1 MSKKIFNVFF
11 VVLFLSSFC
20 FIGCTDLL
28 APKAQTDINLN
39 IDLSKIIKSSR
50 NEGGSQGASSLGD
63 NPTIK
68 VAIYDAKDYDKATNS
83 TENLT
88 LITQAQASVGGDGIA
103 RVKLSDIPV
112 GIDAIV
118 FAELSFTDE
127 NSTQVVYAG
136 NSGVFK
142 VKASDNKVSLVLKKV
157 GNSEIYPDDTNTPYE
172 NYTLFQKNSDG
183 TEVTNVTGASISTSS
198 TMETKVTV
206 ENTDN
211 SDSVWTYFV
220 KPENKSKFIENGN
233 YKVSVELKTKSEAT
247 TVVGIAAA
255 RADYFFT
262 VNDTWKICEFET
274 GYVKGST
281 DHDFTIGLGLSSE
294 IQIKNLKIEKLSEI
308 DTTEPSLVFDISKD
322 AIETYLGKTDK
333 AKKIIEVSKNS
344 TDRSY
349 NITINAPLSHSES
362 TSVATV
368 QDVKLHLRSY
378 ATETTG
384 ANRISFNITN
394 TGSNDFET
402 SVMADTANEKSTAWN
417 NNASPISAN
426 DFQTFSVDF
435 PNYVENDELIVDLIT
450 SSTSTSQDNSTS
462 FTLSNFKVEKAGD
475 SPFSDKIFVYKT
487 NANDGKGDVFAKL
500 EDSSTIS
507 INSGSQINFDV
518 LMFNEDVLD
527 ETTSTIDES
536 KAFYEATRFIFA
548 ATTSR
553 IGNLIYNV
561 SQDNDGNPIYTLQ
574 NNNTSPVTVKIS
586 LNENYEVVIEEVTG
600 TTITSWDNLKSQI
613 EKLTNSNTTTEF
625 VITGD
630 LTATETITVRN
641 PVKITSNESVIISRG
656 NKEDDSGFS
665 DSFFVVNGGNLE
677 LAQIT
682 LDGRNSGSNPITAQS
697 PLITVNSDGELTL
710 SNCTL
715 QNNTNSASP
724 NAFGGAVYV
733 DGGTLN
739 FSSGTITNCNAKDGG
754 AVYITNGGSFEMTGG
769 TIQNCEASLSGGGV
783 WMDKGSSFTMSGSAN
798 IKSCKALGNE
808 GGGVFITSNGNPCA
822 FTMSDKAL
830 ISYCVSV
837 NGGGGVSYG
846 CGTNVSNIK
855 FTMNGGTIS
864 NCSNTGSYGGGGVF
878 LYGCFEMNGGTIS
891 DNTASNGAGVYVRD
905 NSSSFTMKDG
915 SISDNKASEKGGG
928 VYLLDSSSSFTM
940 NGGIIGK
947 EIKEETEGTKQ
958 SWQYAAT
965 GDKGKHS
972 NYAGA
977 GGGGIYAENGTVSI
991 EGGKI
996 SYNYVPNLA
1005 DDCGGYA
1012 PSNTACGGG
1021 ISVVKGN
1028 LTINNA
1034 EVSYNSGYQGG
1045 GIRCYNDNTSNAGT
1059 LTLNETLI
1067 KGNTS
1072 NPYKG
1077 SSFGGGLMVK
1087 NFNVN
1092 FGTTKSTIEQN
1103 FSGDGGAV
1111 FIEDT
1116 TVTLNNITIQN
1127 NKYATNGYSY
1137 GSEVLLW
1144 DKANVS
1150 INESPDNVKIAS
1162 FEGETQGI
1170 CIHADSN
1177 GQTNALNL
1185 SGDAKLDAP
1194 IYLVENTKITITGD
1208 LTADNVATIT
1218 LDGTFTEGTQ
1228 VLQAGVDL
1236 ANQVGKFTL
1245 SNEEY
1250 CIDSNGMIAKYAQGL
1265 TYIGSSSDD
1274 PGTLYIS
1281 SAEGL
1286 ITFRNIVN
1294 GSFDSDIIVRY
1305 QDNSNST
1312 HTFSAGE
1319 PSQNINA
1326 VLENDITISDEWT
1339 PIGVYSNTTGSARSY
1354 LGTFDGNQHTVTFNS
1369 DVNITGQS
1377 IGMFAKI
1384 STGCEIKNLVI
1395 DGFVKGSASNL
1406 LYGGGIVG
1414 YSEGGNIQNCVNKA
1428 TVNSPF
1434 VGGLVGYVN
1443 SSSSVSILGC
1453 VNLGEIT
1460 GSNYGAG
1467 IIGSCNGSNSISI
1480 SQCINTGAIVSSSG
1494 TACGISGGT
1503 SSNCVVQQCIN
1514 LGTLSASTFL
1524 YGITSG
1530 SGDIKNNISAGKFEG
1545 SVTYTMYAVSSSE
1558 GTNNYYDNSIGSGVS
1573 SSYATG
1579 METTELF
1586 SVFNDPL
1593 SWTFAEGRYPLP
1605 NIELTLPVGTGEE
1618 SIWNQILDS
1627 AKVEISGGGGGIAS
1641 YQVGDVLNSV
1651 SFDDIEYQKSN
1662 MIIVANEEI
1671 TITGTN
1677 SPSWNGFTAGNIAF
1691 GVFIEGRNIKL
1702 SPFAMGQYEVT
1713 QEFYQAVMTD
1723 NPSYFKTDNN
1733 LPVEQVSWYKIIAFC
1748 NSLSEKMKYDKVYF
1762 SDEDKT
1768 KPYTLDDAKS
1778 NQLVYMDISKN
1789 GYRLPTEA
1797 EWEYAA
1803 RFDINNSN
1811 WNYSYSGINT
1821 SLTTINAS
1829 TTIDTSINSVGWY
1842 TGNASSPST
1851 TQIVGQKSPNGL
1863 GLFDMTGNVSELC
1876 WDPVS
1881 SDMTVTE
1888 NDNLYSKDGYIYN
1901 PQGGNQSNFT
1911 YRVRRGGC
1919 FNESAYMQTVLYR
1932 KKTENASSPH
1942 FSTGFRL
1949 CRSIVNIF

>member
-1 MSKKIFNVFF
+1 MI
-11 VVLFLSSFC
+11 
-20 FIGCTDLL
+20 
-28 APKAQTDINLN
+28 
-39 IDLSKIIKSSR
+39 
-50 NEGGSQGASSLGD
+50 
-63 NPTIK
+63 
-68 VAIYDAKDYDKATNS
+68 
-83 TENLT
+83 
-88 LITQAQASVGGDGIA
+88 
-103 RVKLSDIPV
+103 
-112 GIDAIV
+112 
-118 FAELSFTDE
+118 
-127 NSTQVVYAG
+127 YAG
-136 NSGVFK
+136 NSSVFL
-142 VKASDNKVSLVLKKV
+142 VKENDNKVNIVLKKV
-157 GNSEIYPDDTNTPYE
+157 AVGIPDEDNTPEISVTVE
-172 NYTLFQKNSDG
+172 NFNLYSKVDGNEKIIENNSNEFATLTNE
-183 TEVTNVTGASISTSS
+183 TEY
-198 TMETKVTV
+198 TKVTV
-206 ENTDN
+206 KNPEM

-220 KPENKSKFIENGN
+220 KPENKTRFTENGN
-233 YKVSVELKTKSEAT
+233 YKVSVELKADKT

-262 VNDTWKICEFET
+262 VNSDWTTCEFNT
-274 GYVKGST
+274 GYLIGNEN
-281 DHDFTIGLGLSSE
+281 HQFTIGLGLSSE

-308 DTTEPSLVFDISKD
+308 DTTEPSLVFDISRH
-322 AIETYLGKTDK
+322 AINSYLENNNNRP
-333 AKKIIEVSKNS
+333 KKIVELTKETKFDDNLGY
-344 TDRSY
+344 T
-349 NITINAPLSHSES
+349 ITINAPLNHSEL
-362 TSVATV
+362 TSGATV

-378 ATETTG
+378 ATNNTG

-402 SVMADTANEKSTAWN
+402 SVMADTASDKSISWN
-417 NNASPISAN
+417 NNATKFSG
-426 DFQTFSVDF
+426 QCTFSVDF
-435 PNYVENDELIVDLIT
+435 PNYEANDELIVDLIT

-475 SPFSDKIFVYKT
+475 SPFSDKIFAIQDRDNWTKID
-487 NANDGKGDVFAKL
+487 DGVPVSKEVTINKGENIK
-500 EDSSTIS
+500 
-507 INSGSQINFDV
+507 FDV
-518 LMFNEDVLD
+518 VLFNNTAWN

-536 KAFYEATRFIFA
+536 KAFDEATRFLYK
-548 ATTSR
+548 
-553 IGNLIYNV
+553 GNINTGNFTYAEEYDD
-561 SQDNDGNPIYTLQ
+561 SGNPKFIIT
-574 NNNTSPVTVKIS
+574 NNSGEDKIVKIS

-600 TTITSWDNLKSQI
+600 ATITSWTDLSNQI
-613 EKLTNSNTTTEF
+613 AAINGATPTTEF
-625 VITGD
+625 VITGN
-630 LTATETITVRN
+630 LTATEEIN
-641 PVKITSNESVIISRG
+641 ISAPVKLIANNNVTISRG
-656 NKEDDSGFS
+656 GIFTGNFFNVSSGVS
-665 DSFFVVNGGNLE
+665 LEITGSGNST
-677 LAQIT
+677 IT
-682 LDGRNSGSNPITAQS
+682 LDGGNSGSNPITAQS
-697 PLITVNSDGELTL
+697 PLITVNGELTL

-715 QNNTNSASP
+715 QNNTNG
-724 NAFGGAVYV
+724 NNDDGYGGAVYV
-733 DGGTLN
+733 NGGTLN
-739 FSSGTITNCNAKDGG
+739 FSSGTITKCNAKDGG
-754 AVYITNGGSFEMTGG
+754 GVYVINNGRFVMTGG
-769 TIQNCEASLSGGGV
+769 TIKNCVASLSGGGV
-783 WMDKGSSFTMSGSAN
+783 WMKNGCSFEMSDGYISSCTATS
-798 IKSCKALGNE
+798 E
-808 GGGVFITSNGNPCA
+808 GGGVFITAGNGEDPSS
-822 FTMSDKAL
+822 FTMNGGTITECSAEK
-830 ISYCVSV
+830 
-837 NGGGGVSYG
+837 GGGGVSYG
-846 CGTNVSNIK
+846 CGTNDSNIK

-864 NCSNTGSYGGGGVF
+864 ECSSSDGGGVY

-891 DNTASNGAGVYVRD
+891 DNKASNGAGVYIRH
-905 NSSSFTMKDG
+905 NSSSFTMNG
-915 SISDNKASEKGGG
+915 GTISDNKATVKGGG
-928 VYLLDSSSSFTM
+928 VYLSHSSSSFTM
-940 NGGIIGK
+940 NGGVIGK
-947 EIKEETEGTKQ
+947 EITEGTEGTKQ
-958 SWQYAAT
+958 SWEYAAT
-965 GDKGKHS
+965 GEVGKHS
-972 NYAGA
+972 NSAGE

-996 SYNYVPNLA
+996 SYNYVP
-1005 DDCGGYA
+1005 DPDRSEA
-1012 PSNTACGGG
+1012 PSSIQLKQGGG
-1021 ISVVKGN
+1021 IFIEGGT
-1028 LTINNA
+1028 LTLKNA
-1034 EVSYNSGYQGG
+1034 EVSYNRGYQGG
-1045 GIRCYNDNTSNAGT
+1045 GVRCSGTDELKLDNAR
-1059 LTLNETLI
+1059 I
-1067 KGNTS
+1067 KGNAGKYRSWS
-1072 NPYKG
+1072 N
-1077 SSFGGGLMVK
+1077 FGGGLIIR
-1087 NFNVN
+1087 NVTYVD
-1092 FGTTKSTIEQN
+1092 FGTTPSIIEEN
-1103 FSGDGGAV
+1103 YSADGGAV
-1111 FIEDT
+1111 FIENT
-1116 TVTLNNITIQN
+1116 TVTLKNITIQN
-1127 NKYATNGYSY
+1127 NKYDTDGYRY

-1185 SGDAKLDAP
+1185 SGNVKLYTP
-1194 IYLVENTKITITGD
+1194 IYLVEKTKITITGD

-1236 ANQVGKFTL
+1236 ANQFSKFALTQ
-1245 SNEEY
+1245 SADGTKYE
-1250 CIDSNGMIAKYAQGL
+1250 IDSDGRLALVSQNYAAGL
-1265 TYIGSSSDD
+1265 TCDVGSDNTV
-1274 PGTLYIS
+1274 TLYIS
-1281 SAEGL
+1281 NAEGL

-1312 HTFSAGE
+1312 HTFSARV
-1319 PSQNINA
+1319 PSQNVNA
-1326 VLENDITISDEWT
+1326 VLENDITISDEWA

-1428 TVNSPF
+1428 TVNSPI
-1434 VGGLVGYVN
+1434 VGGLVGCVN

-1467 IIGSCNGSNSISI
+1467 IVGSCNGSNSISI

-1530 SGDIKNNISAGKFEG
+1530 SGDINNNISAGKFEG
-1545 SVTYTMYAVSSSE
+1545 SVTNAMYAVSSSE

-1573 SSYATG
+1573 SNYATG

-1586 SVFNDPL
+1586 SVFNYDEFGW
-1593 SWTFAEGRYPLP
+1593 SFAENRYPLP

-1651 SFDDIEYQKSN
+1651 SFDNYEYQKSN

-1671 TITGTN
+1671 TITGTK
-1677 SPSWNGFTAGNIAF
+1677 SPDWNGFTEGNIAF

-1713 QEFYQAVMTD
+1713 QELYQAVMTD
-1723 NPSYFKTDNN
+1723 NPSNFKTDNN
-1733 LPVEQVSWYKIIAFC
+1733 LPVEKVSWYKIIAFC
-1748 NSLSEKMKYDKVYF
+1748 NSLSEKMNYEKVYF
-1762 SDEDKT
+1762 SDEKRT
-1768 KPYTLDDAKS
+1768 THYTLLDANS
-1778 NQLVYMDISKN
+1778 NQPVYMDISKN

-1803 RFDINNSN
+1803 RFDINNDN

-1821 SLTTINAS
+1821 SLE
-1829 TTIDTSINSVGWY
+1829 TIDWSTNTDSSIDYVGWY
-1842 TGNASSPST
+1842 SGNADST
-1851 TQIVGQKSPNGL
+1851 THIVGQNRPNGL
-1863 GLFDMTGNVSELC
+1863 GLYDMTGNVSELC

-1901 PQGGNQSNFT
+1901 PQGGNQSNCNK
-1911 YRVRRGGC
+1911 RVRRGGG

-1932 KKTENASSPH
+1932 KQTDYDYSTSYN
-1942 FSTGFRL
+1942 TGFRL
-1949 CRSIVNIF
+1949 CRSL